1 MGRAAF
7 QESCMSASPASSPA
21 LPAIP
26 TQPDVLLK
34 ELRGI
39 DWLQLLETWGLK
51 LLAAAVIF
59 LIGMWLA
66 KRLSAGLERVLGRT
80 HADATLGGFL
90 RRASYAAM
98 MVLVI
103 ITALTSL
110 GVNPTSMLAV
120 LGAAGLAVGLAL
132 KDSLSNIA
140 SGVMLIVLRPFRD
153 GDFVQ
158 AGGLEGIVE
167 EVRIFQTRMRTLD
180 NRLIVLPNSLI
191 TTAPIINFTAKP
203 HRRIDIPV
211 GVGYDDDLKQAKSI
225 LLKIAQDHPLV
236 LDEPAPSVIV
246 SKLSE
251 SSVDLILLAWTK
263 TKDFGETKSDLTEA
277 VRTEIIGQGLNIPY
291 PQRDLHV
298 YHHNGDGAPLGDIV
312 TKGVADDGDVA
323 KPAT

>member
-1 MGRAAF
+1 
-7 QESCMSASPASSPA
+7 MSAPRAPAA
-21 LPAIP
+21 LPEIP
-26 TQPDVLLK
+26 TEPAVLLN

-51 LLAAAVIF
+51 LLAAVLIF
-59 LIGMWLA
+59 LVGMWLA
-66 KRLSAGLERVLGRT
+66 KRLSTGLERVMGRT
-80 HADATLGGFL
+80 QADATLGGFL

-98 MVLVI
+98 MVLVVV
-103 ITALTSL
+103 TALTSL

-158 AGGLEGIVE
+158 AAGLEGVIE

-180 NRLIVLPNSLI
+180 NRLIILPNSMI

-203 HRRIDIPV
+203 RRRIDILV
-211 GVGYDDDLKQAKSI
+211 GVGYDDDLRRAKEI
-225 LLKIAQDHPLV
+225 LLDLARANPLILQDPEPFVLV
-236 LDEPAPSVIV
+236 TR
-246 SKLSE
+246 LSE
-251 SSVDLILLAWTK
+251 SSVDLTLSAWTK
-263 TKDFGETKSDLTEA
+263 TKDFGQAKSELTEG
-277 VRTEIIGQGLNIPY
+277 VRTQIIGNGLNIPY

-298 YHHNGDGAPLGDIV
+298 YHHNADGTPLMDIV
-312 TKGVADDGDVA
+312 TKGVVDDGDMA
-323 KPAT
+323 KPAP